1 MLVFTVVPCSRC
13 KDLWHFKPISVL
25 WDWYIGTL
33 FTFKYIFYIFLSPF
47 CDSFISLFHAHT
59 VIFSS
64 NKFLIP
70 CSKCAWNNAQS
81 DQARRAVTLWD
92 LYSGVTGF
100 EFRSGYQLSW
110 RFAGASLSRRMPL
123 NGHDR
128 ILPYPYLHTF
138 IIVLC
143 YCMLCKVCSWKVI
156 NTLNIY

>member
-1 MLVFTVVPCSRC
+1 
-13 KDLWHFKPISVL
+13 
-25 WDWYIGTL
+25 
-33 FTFKYIFYIFLSPF
+33 
-47 CDSFISLFHAHT
+47 
-59 VIFSS
+59 
-64 NKFLIP
+64 
-70 CSKCAWNNAQS
+70 
-81 DQARRAVTLWD
+81 